1 MINNNDSYIYV
12 EISLDK
18 RISDFDCNGTPFCF
32 KEILDTVSITDRIIY
47 EVIRDYGLTL
57 SDEGIKTSEFFDNDK
72 ANVKIEFGI
81 SLDDDA
87 DTIGSCIEKIREELK
102 LALVIFNRNYNPKSA
117 LIDDIIDYDNDI
129 QNVKD
134 ELFQVA
140 KDNIAVVKS
149 INRNLRKKKNNPED

>member
-117 LIDDIIDYDNDI
+117 LIDDIIDYDI

-134 ELFQVA
+134 ELFQAA

>member
-1 MINNNDSYIYV
+1 M
-12 EISLDK
+12 DK

-87 DTIGSCIEKIREELK
+87 DTIGSCIERIREELK
-102 LALVIFNRNYNPKSA
+102 LALVIFNRNYNPRSA
-117 LIDDIIDYDNDI
+117 LIDDIIDYDI

-134 ELFQVA
+134 ELFQAA

>member
-87 DTIGSCIEKIREELK
+87 DTIGSCIEKIQLQRHG
-102 LALVIFNRNYNPKSA
+102 
-117 LIDDIIDYDNDI
+117 
-129 QNVKD
+129 
-134 ELFQVA
+134 
-140 KDNIAVVKS
+140 
-149 INRNLRKKKNNPED
+149 

>member
-32 KEILDTVSITDRIIY
+32 KEISDTVSITDRIIY

-87 DTIGSCIEKIREELK
+87 DTIGSCIERIREELK
-102 LALVIFNRNYNPKSA
+102 LALVIFNRNYNPRSA
-117 LIDDIIDYDNDI
+117 LIDDIIDYDI

-134 ELFQVA
+134 ELFQAA

>member
-87 DTIGSCIEKIREELK
+87 DTIGSCIERIREELK
-102 LALVIFNRNYNPKSA
+102 LALVIFNRNYNPRSA
-117 LIDDIIDYDNDI
+117 LIDDIIDYDI

-134 ELFQVA
+134 ELFQAA

>member
-57 SDEGIKTSEFFDNDK
+57 SDEGIKTSEFFNNDK

-87 DTIGSCIEKIREELK
+87 DTIGSCIERIREELK

-117 LIDDIIDYDNDI
+117 LIDDIIDYDI

-134 ELFQVA
+134 ELFQAA